1 MPELP
6 EVETTLRGIEP
17 YILQKKIK
25 KIIVRQ
31 ESHRWPVPINT
42 LNNKL
47 LGNYFL
53 SIKRRGKYLII
64 ESKEGFLLIH
74 LGMSGCLRIFNKEIQ
89 PDKHDHID
97 IVFGDKSYLRY
108 TDPRRFGSFLW
119 TQSTESHPLLRNLG
133 PEPLGNEFS
142 AEYLFK
148 KSRKRKV
155 PIKNFIM
162 DSKVV
167 VGIGNIYANEAL
179 FLSGIKPSKKA
190 CVITLSKFEDLTLN
204 IRNLLHKSIE
214 QGGTTLRNFLGG
226 NNNPGYFKQEL
237 MVYGR
242 KGKSCFQCSLP
253 LEELR
258 IGQRSSIFCK
268 KCQK

>member
-1 MPELP
+1 MDGLYNFEYFISL
-6 EVETTLRGIEP
+6 INAWSSN
-17 YILQKKIK
+17 YIL
-25 KIIVRQ
+25 
-31 ESHRWPVPINT
+31 
-42 LNNKL
+42 
-47 LGNYFL
+47 
-53 SIKRRGKYLII
+53 
-64 ESKEGFLLIH
+64 
-74 LGMSGCLRIFNKEIQ
+74 
-89 PDKHDHID
+89 
-97 IVFGDKSYLRY
+97 
-108 TDPRRFGSFLW
+108 
-119 TQSTESHPLLRNLG
+119 
-133 PEPLGNEFS
+133 
-142 AEYLFK
+142 
-148 KSRKRKV
+148 
-155 PIKNFIM
+155 
-162 DSKVV
+162 
-167 VGIGNIYANEAL
+167 L

-226 NNNPGYFKQEL
+226 NNKPGYFKQEL